1 VLSNLQTIK
10 TSDTYRQQIEAA
22 IREGQA
28 LGFPN
33 TPTINPRKAVS
44 DDQISRLKELIWKN
58 WVSLQY
64 RVLPTYWGNSCQTL
78 STNLY
83 AWLVS
88 KEIDADIVYGEVNVN
103 TTLEFDTTLDG
114 LREEYNRTNHEGS
127 QELHAWVTI
136 GDDIV
141 LDPGLP
147 HRLIKNYLY
156 PESLL
161 PSVIIGR
168 AGQLTPEYFPVQH
181 IPMLVGTDF
190 LAKTNSVDPRELA
203 QALIAANAR

>member
-1 VLSNLQTIK
+1 M
-10 TSDTYRQQIEAA
+10 
-22 IREGQA
+22 
-28 LGFPN
+28 
-33 TPTINPRKAVS
+33 
-44 DDQISRLKELIWKN
+44 SRLKELVWKN
-58 WVSLQY
+58 WVPLQY
-64 RVLPTYWGNSCQTL
+64 QVLPTYWGNSCQTL

-88 KEIDADIVYGEVNVN
+88 KEIDADIVYGEVCVN
-103 TTLEFDTTLDG
+103 TTLEFETTLDG
-114 LREEYNRTNHEGS
+114 LRQEYARTNHEGS
-127 QELHAWVTI
+127 QVLHAWVTI

-161 PSVIIGR
+161 PSVLIGR

-203 QALIAANAR
+203 QLLIAVSAR

>member
-1 VLSNLQTIK
+1 MSNLQTILP
-10 TSDTYRQQIEAA
+10 SETYRQRIEAA
-22 IREGQA
+22 ICEGKA

-33 TPTINPRKAVS
+33 PTTINPRKPVP
-44 DDQISRLKELIWKN
+44 DDQISILKKLIWN
-58 WVSLQY
+58 DWVPLQY
-64 RVLPTYWGNSCQTL
+64 GVLPSYWGNSCQTL

-83 AWLVS
+83 AWLVF
-88 KEIDADIVYGEVNVN
+88 KGIDADIVYGEVNVN

-114 LREEYNRTNHEGS
+114 LRREYNSTNHEGS

-147 HRLIKNYLY
+147 DRLIKNYLY
-156 PESLL
+156 PKSML
-161 PSVIIGR
+161 PPVIIGR
-168 AGQLTPEYFPVQH
+168 AGQLTPDYFPVQH

-190 LAKTNSVDPRELA
+190 LAKTNSADPRELVEA
-203 QALIAANAR
+203 MIASKAR

>member
-1 VLSNLQTIK
+1 MSNLK
-10 TSDTYRQQIEAA
+10 TEIYRQQIEAA

-28 LGFPN
+28 LGFTNP
-33 TPTINPRKAVS
+33 TTINPRKPVS
-44 DDQISRLKELIWKN
+44 DDQISILKELIWN
-58 WVSLQY
+58 DWAPLQY
-64 RVLPTYWGNSCQTL
+64 GVLPIYWGNSCQTL

-88 KEIDADIVYGEVNVN
+88 KGIDSDIVYGEVNVN

-114 LREEYNRTNHEGS
+114 LRREYNRTNHEGS

-147 HRLIKNYLY
+147 DRLIKNYLY
-156 PESLL
+156 PKSML

-168 AGQLTPEYFPVQH
+168 AGQLTPDCFPVHH

-190 LAKTNSVDPRELA
+190 LAKTNSHDPRELVE
-203 QALIAANAR
+203 ALIAAKA